1 MWRKPC
7 LSATPPRGHCGS
19 FGTLGCLKYL
29 GTLTRGTCPGLPT
42 RVVSNDQLRH
52 HHLQC
57 CNLCLFARH
66 HHLQCCN
73 FSVCAREGSRVFQ
86 FMCECTALRT
96 RLIIALQ
103 VKCSTLPRPAWIIRE
118 GRYLLAAV
126 SCRSHVK
133 VLSHRGSQDRGAR
146 YCPREVN
153 NLAATCLV
161 GREGRSMLASC
172 VRW

>member
-1 MWRKPC
+1 MTSSDTITYSAAISACLPDTTTYSAAISPC
-7 LSATPPRGHCGS
+7 V
-19 FGTLGCLKYL
+19 
-29 GTLTRGTCPGLPT
+29 PGRAGL
-42 RVVSNDQLRH
+42 
-52 HHLQC
+52 C
-57 CNLCLFARH
+57 C
-66 HHLQCCN
+66 
-73 FSVCAREGSRVFQ
+73 RVFQ

-118 GRYLLAAV
+118 GRSPLAAV

-133 VLSHRGSQDRGAR
+133 VLRHRGSQDRGAK